1 MLALVK
7 KDFLPN
13 NPAKREE
20 LYEKF
25 KKHIIPQEE
34 AEWYG
39 LTLPEAKE
47 RFEEMKKMEVQKFV
61 ERVPLKLKFRQ
72 EFLEQL
78 KEKKE
83 EEEDSSKSTSSTSW
97 VSKLNPFRSNKS
109 V

>member
-1 MLALVK
+1 MK

-25 KKHIIPQEE
+25 KKHIIPLEE

-47 RFEEMKKMEVQKFV
+47 KFQQIQKMEVEKLV
-61 ERVPLKLKFRQ
+61 EKVPLKLKFRQ

-83 EEEDSSKSTSSTSW
+83 QEEDSSKSPTPTSW
-97 VSKLNPFRSNKS
+97 VSKLNPFRSNKN